1 MGSGAHYNVST
12 VDYNVS
18 TVDDAREWL
27 TSRGQLW
34 NPRGNRRP
42 RESSFKTTAVGNWAF
57 DCQKPPLCVIFGK
70 TTPRKLLNCLFDCS
84 GRLKHK
90 CRFDCQKPI
99 LGDIDD
105 SRECSVTMMQSS
117 LARKWKWTWERKWT
131 RPNLPSPSSPVS
143 CLCSI
148 SSSSLLPTYRP
159 HRPRYGFYILYQNI
173 SPLAIMMMMIIKLVC
188 WKQFSRF
195 GRETSTSSNPSPL
208 DKGWRPTLQS
218 RWPKL
223 NKNVRKISVLSQKEI
238 FKNALFEL
246 TEIWKIWV
254 LKPNERNVKK

>member
-1 MGSGAHYNVST
+1 MTMWAQWMTQES
-12 VDYNVS
+12 D
-18 TVDDAREWL
+18 
-27 TSRGQLW
+27 SRVEDSCGI
-34 NPRGNRRP
+34 PRGNRRP

-57 DCQKPPLCVIFGK
+57 DCQKPPLCVIFGQ

-173 SPLAIMMMMIIKLVC
+173 SPLAMMMMMMIGLNFCAESNSRGLAEKPRPRQIHLPSTKGGDQHC
-188 WKQFSRF
+188 SPGDQNWTKMFEKSRF
-195 GRETSTSSNPSPL
+195 WAKKRFL
-208 DKGWRPTLQS
+208 KMRF
-218 RWPKL
+218 
-223 NKNVRKISVLSQKEI
+223 LS
-238 FKNALFEL
+238 
-246 TEIWKIWV
+246 
-254 LKPNERNVKK
+254 